1 VSQSYQRR
9 GVSLAD
15 AILQRKTTNGP
26 FDPRPVDIDHQHA
39 LIQAAERAPS
49 HFNSQP
55 WRFVLIDDTTIRK
68 RVAEIGGRTMQ
79 QLMERGTFFE
89 RYRKYFR
96 FSKEEMEQKRSG
108 ILIDQ
113 LPLALRPFIKQV
125 FSPTVQKLLSSLG
138 VARVLGEDNR
148 KLIEG
153 SPLLL
158 AVLLDKDEYK
168 PGELSGFYCTLS
180 MGMAVEHIWLTCV
193 DLGMGMQFVSTPM
206 EIPEGWSELQEVLR
220 VPPDL
225 ELMAVYR
232 LGYLPDGAARPR
244 IDWQSDQRK
253 PLSELVFRN
262 TCATPEQH

>member
-1 VSQSYQRR
+1 MSEQEHRK
-9 GVSLAD
+9 GVSLAE
-15 AILQRKTTNGP
+15 AILRRRTTNGP
-26 FDPRPVDIDHQHA
+26 FDSRPVELVHQHA
-39 LIQAAERAPS
+39 LIKAAERAPS

-55 WRFVLIDDTTIRK
+55 WRFILIDDNEVRSKI
-68 RVAEIGGRTMQ
+68 AEIGGRTMQ

-96 FSKEEMEQKRSG
+96 FTKEEMHERRDG

-125 FSPTVQKLLSSLG
+125 FSPTVQKLLATLG
-138 VARVLGEDNR
+138 VAKVLGEDNR

-158 AVLLDKDEYK
+158 AVLLDNEEYK

-206 EIPEGWSELQEVLR
+206 EIPE
-220 VPPDL
+220 
-225 ELMAVYR
+225 A
-232 LGYLPDGAARPR
+232 
-244 IDWQSDQRK
+244 
-253 PLSELVFRN
+253 
-262 TCATPEQH
+262 